1 MLKKL
6 LVLLILPTSLLVGGC
21 QTPAETLTSAE
32 NLQSEVL
39 AKFSEIKTSVENVT
53 TEAKDAY
60 AALQEKKQQLE
71 DMIAKINEAKTAMDK
86 LVGKEDAEVTTEK
99 LTAEKAELQKTVDEL
114 QAELKKT
121 DNSIEKVEVQKVVEG
136 L

>member
-1 MLKKL
+1 MLKKF

-39 AKFSEIKTSVENVT
+39 AKFNEIKTNVENVT
-53 TEAKDAY
+53 TQAKDAY

-71 DMIAKINEAKTAMDK
+71 DMITKVNEAKAAMDK
-86 LVGKEDAEVTTEK
+86 LMGEKDAEVTTEE
-99 LTAEKAELQKTVDEL
+99 LTEKEAELQKTIDEL

-121 DNSIEKVEVQKVVEG
+121 DNSIEEAEVQQAVEG